1 MKTSHKLLSCILL
14 PRPPKGR
21 PSRSALRA
29 GASRAAI
36 SALCA
41 ASAFSFSALSFFPA
55 SASADAGSGVLARV
69 SDTDV
74 RTEDIR
80 AALETLDPRE
90 QAALARDPNLLNQ
103 AVRSLLARQI
113 VLKEALAKKWDQQ
126 PAAAAALQ
134 RSRDNALVES
144 YLQSVSQPPEG
155 FPSEAEL
162 SAFYEASKSQL
173 LVPSQYRLAQIF
185 IAAPKG
191 ADPADIDRAKIRS
204 EAVKKQ
210 LAQSGADFAAV
221 ARAQSDEKVSAERG
235 GEAGWVLETQ
245 LRPEIREVIKT
256 LPTNTVSDPV
266 RLDDGWHIV
275 KAIETKEPYT
285 LKLDEVRAQLTQ
297 QLRNE
302 RARAN
307 RQAYLSR
314 LLEQNPMVINELALS
329 QVLAPGK

>member
-1 MKTSHKLLSCILL
+1 MLIMTKTLLERCREAAAPRAMRALFATGLL
-14 PRPPKGR
+14 
-21 PSRSALRA
+21 A
-29 GASRAAI
+29 GAATAM
-36 SALCA
+36 
-41 ASAFSFSALSFFPA
+41 AS
-55 SASADAGSGVLARV
+55 DAGVLARI

-74 RTEDIR
+74 KTEEIR

-90 QAALARDPNLLNQ
+90 QAALARDPNLLSQ

-113 VLKEALAKKWDQQ
+113 VLKEALSKKWDQQ

-162 SAFYEASKSQL
+162 SAFYEANKAQL
-173 LVPSQYRLAQIF
+173 LVPSQYRIAQIF
-185 IAAPKG
+185 IAAPKDAS
-191 ADPADIDRAKIRS
+191 ADTAEKAKIRS

-210 LAQSGADFAAV
+210 LAQAGADFGAV
-221 ARAQSDEKVSAERG
+221 AREQSDEKVSAERG

-245 LRPEIREVIKT
+245 LRPELRDAIKT
-256 LPTNTVSDPV
+256 LPVNTVSDAI

-275 KAIETKEPYT
+275 KVLETKEPYT
-285 LKLDEVRAQLTQ
+285 LKLDEVRGQLAQ

-307 RQAYLSR
+307 RQAYLAK

-329 QVLAPGK
+329 QVLPPATAAAVSAR

>member
-1 MKTSHKLLSCILL
+1 MLIMTKTLLERCREAAAPRAMRALFATGLL
-14 PRPPKGR
+14 AG
-21 PSRSALRA
+21 AATTMAA
-29 GASRAAI
+29 GAS
-36 SALCA
+36 
-41 ASAFSFSALSFFPA
+41 
-55 SASADAGSGVLARV
+55 DAGVLARI

-74 RTEDIR
+74 KTEDIR

-90 QAALARDPNLLNQ
+90 QAALARDPNLLSQ

-113 VLKEALAKKWDQQ
+113 VLKEALSKKWDQQ
-126 PAAAAALQ
+126 PAAATALQ

-162 SAFYEASKSQL
+162 SAFYEANKAQL
-173 LVPSQYRLAQIF
+173 LVPSQYRIAQIF
-185 IAAPKG
+185 IAAPKDAG
-191 ADPADIDRAKIRS
+191 ADATEKAKIRS

-210 LAQSGADFAAV
+210 LAQAGAEFGAV
-221 ARAQSDEKVSAERG
+221 AREQSDEKVSAERG

-245 LRPEIREVIKT
+245 LRPELRDAVRA
-256 LPTNTVSDPV
+256 LPVNTVSDAI

-275 KAIETKEPYT
+275 KVLETKEPHT
-285 LKLDEVRAQLTQ
+285 LKLDEVRGQLAQ

-307 RQAYLSR
+307 RQAYLTK

-329 QVLAPGK
+329 QVLPPATAAAASVR

>member
-1 MKTSHKLLSCILL
+1 M
-14 PRPPKGR
+14 
-21 PSRSALRA
+21 
-29 GASRAAI
+29 
-36 SALCA
+36 
-41 ASAFSFSALSFFPA
+41 
-55 SASADAGSGVLARV
+55 LARI

-74 RTEDIR
+74 KTEDIR

-90 QAALARDPNLLNQ
+90 QAALARDPNLLSQ

-113 VLKEALAKKWDQQ
+113 VLKEALSKKWDQQ

-162 SAFYEASKSQL
+162 SAFYEANKAQL
-173 LVPSQYRLAQIF
+173 LVPSQYRIAQIF
-185 IAAPKG
+185 IAAPKDAG
-191 ADPADIDRAKIRS
+191 ADKAEKAKIRS
-204 EAVKKQ
+204 EAVRKQ
-210 LAQSGADFAAV
+210 LAQAGADFGAV
-221 ARAQSDEKVSAERG
+221 AREQSDEKVSAERG

-245 LRPEIREVIKT
+245 LRPELRDAIKT
-256 LPTNTVSDPV
+256 LPVNTVSDAI

-275 KAIETKEPYT
+275 KVLETKEPHT
-285 LKLDEVRAQLTQ
+285 LKLDEVRGQLAQ

-307 RQAYLSR
+307 RQAYLTK

-329 QVLAPGK
+329 QVLPPATAAASVR